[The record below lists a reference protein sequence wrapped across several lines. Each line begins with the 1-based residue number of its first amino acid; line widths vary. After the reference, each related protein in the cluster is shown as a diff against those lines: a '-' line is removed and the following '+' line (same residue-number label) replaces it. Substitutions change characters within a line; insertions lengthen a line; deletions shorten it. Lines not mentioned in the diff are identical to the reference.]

1 MDCQLY
7 SDCYADEVTEDQ
19 FVVRATQELWS
30 KWMQENH
37 GTTRVFLRIF
47 HPDGDGTFIVALG
60 NPVTGITE
68 NRVFMPQWMLTS
80 NRLDGFGETVTIE
93 AFESDSLPK
102 ATRIVLRPIDSSL
115 FDADFM
121 PVLEAAFS
129 RMGVLQQGRQIQ
141 VPIAE
146 LGITVDLFVEKTEPE
161 VEVYLDGDEI
171 PLEFEQAVDYRAPLV
186 PLAPLAPLAPHV
198 PRPDTPVPDEPLSLI
213 PDSYMPMFAHETF
226 GFKPFYG
233 RGNRLGDS

>member
-37 GTTRVFLRIF
+37 GDTRVFLRIF
-47 HPDGDGTFIVALG
+47 HPDGDGSFIVALG

-68 NRVFMPQWMLTS
+68 NRIFMPQWMLAS

-146 LGITVDLFVEKTEPE
+146 LGITVDLFVEKTEPSA
-161 VEVYLDGDEI
+161 EVYLDGDDI
-171 PLEFEQAVDYRAPLV
+171 PLEFEQAMDYRPPIAL
-186 PLAPLAPLAPHV
+186 PLA
-198 PRPDTPVPDEPLSLI
+198 PRPDTPIPDETMSLI
-213 PDSYMPMFAHETF
+213 PDDEMPMFAHEPL
-226 GFKPFYG
+226 GFKAFQG

>member
-47 HPDGDGTFIVALG
+47 HPDGDRSFIVALG

-68 NRVFMPQWMLTS
+68 NRVFMPEWMLAS
-80 NRLDGFGETVTIE
+80 KCLEGSGEMVAIE

-121 PVLEAAFS
+121 PVLETAFS

-141 VPIAE
+141 LPIAE
-146 LGITVDLFVEKTEPE
+146 LGITVDLFVEKTEPAS
-161 VEVYLDGDEI
+161 EVYLDGDEI
-171 PLEFEQAVDYRAPLV
+171 PLEFERAVDYRAPS
-186 PLAPLAPLAPHV
+186 PLAPRPGTPIPPEPAPLFTNVETPMVAPSE
-198 PRPDTPVPDEPLSLI
+198 PIGFRP
-213 PDSYMPMFAHETF
+213 FQ
-226 GFKPFYG
+226 G
-233 RGNRLGDS
+233 RGYRLGDS

>member
-47 HPDGDGTFIVALG
+47 HPDGDGSFIVALG

-68 NRVFMPQWMLTS
+68 NRVFMPEWMLAS
-80 NRLDGFGETVTIE
+80 NRLEGFGETVTIE

-121 PVLEAAFS
+121 PVLETAFS

-146 LGITVDLFVEKTEPE
+146 LGITVDLFVEKTEPAA
-161 VEVYLDGDEI
+161 EVYLDGDEI
-171 PLEFEQAVDYRAPLV
+171 PLEFEQAMDYRPPIEL
-186 PLAPLAPLAPHV
+186 PLAP
-198 PRPDTPVPDEPLSLI
+198 RPGTPIPPEPLSLF
-213 PDSYMPMFAHETF
+213 PEAEAPMFAHETA
-226 GFKPFYG
+226 GFRPFQG

>member
-37 GTTRVFLRIF
+37 GNTRVFLRIF
-47 HPDGDGTFIVALG
+47 HPDGDRSFIVALG

-68 NRVFMPQWMLTS
+68 NRVFMPDWMLAS
-80 NRLDGFGETVTIE
+80 NRLEGFGETVTIE
-93 AFESDSLPK
+93 AFESDSLAK

-121 PVLEAAFS
+121 PVLETAFS

-146 LGITVDLFVEKTEPE
+146 LGITVDLFVEKTEPAA
-161 VEVYLDGDEI
+161 EVYLDGDEI
-171 PLEFEQAVDYRAPLV
+171 PLEFEQAMDYRPPIEFPIA
-186 PLAPLAPLAPHV
+186 
-198 PRPDTPVPDEPLSLI
+198 PRPDTPVPPEPLSVF
-213 PDSYMPMFAHETF
+213 PEAQAEAQAPMFTHETT
-226 GFKPFYG
+226 GFKPFQG
-233 RGNRLGDS
+233 KGNRLGNS

>member
-37 GTTRVFLRIF
+37 GNTRVFLRIF
-47 HPDGDGTFIVALG
+47 HPDGDRSFIVALG

-68 NRVFMPQWMLTS
+68 NRVFMPDWMLAS
-80 NRLDGFGETVTIE
+80 NRLEGFGETVTIE
-93 AFESDSLPK
+93 AFESDSLAK
-102 ATRIVLRPIDSSL
+102 ATRIVLRPIDSSI

-121 PVLEAAFS
+121 PVLETAFS

-146 LGITVDLFVEKTEPE
+146 LGITVDLFVEKTEPAA
-161 VEVYLDGDEI
+161 EVYLDGDEI
-171 PLEFEQAVDYRAPLV
+171 PLEFEQAMDYRPPIEFPIA
-186 PLAPLAPLAPHV
+186 
-198 PRPDTPVPDEPLSLI
+198 PRPDTPVPPEPLSLF
-213 PDSYMPMFAHETF
+213 PEAEAPMFAHETA
-226 GFKPFYG
+226 GFRPFQG

>member
-7 SDCYADEVTEDQ
+7 SDCYTDEVTEDQ

-37 GTTRVFLRIF
+37 GATRVFLRIF
-47 HPDGDGTFIVALG
+47 HPDGDKTFIVALG

-68 NRVFMPQWMLTS
+68 NRVFMPEWMLAS
-80 NRLDGFGETVTIE
+80 NRLEGSGETVTIE
-93 AFESDSLPK
+93 AFQSDSLPK

-121 PVLEAAFS
+121 PVLETAFS

-141 VPIAE
+141 LPIAE

-161 VEVYLDGDEI
+161 SEVYLDGDEI
-171 PLEFEQAVDYRAPLV
+171 PLEFEQAVDYRAPLPL
-186 PLAPLAPLAPHV
+186 PLAPRPGTPIPPEPAPLFTNVETPMVAASEPIGF
-198 PRPDTPVPDEPLSLI
+198 RP
-213 PDSYMPMFAHETF
+213 FQ
-226 GFKPFYG
+226 G
-233 RGNRLGDS
+233 RGYRLGDS

>member
-7 SDCYADEVTEDQ
+7 SDCYADESTEDS

-30 KWMQENH
+30 KWMQENP

-47 HPDGDGTFIVALG
+47 HPDGDGSFIAALG

-68 NRVFMPQWMLTS
+68 NRVFMPQWMLAS

-146 LGITVDLFVEKTEPE
+146 LGITVDIFVEKTEPSA
-161 VEVYLDGDEI
+161 EVYLDGDDI
-171 PLEFEQAVDYRAPLV
+171 PLEFEQAMDYRPPIAL
-186 PLAPLAPLAPHV
+186 PLA
-198 PRPDTPVPDEPLSLI
+198 PRPDTPIPDETMSLI
-213 PDSYMPMFAHETF
+213 PDDEMPMFAHEPL
-226 GFKPFYG
+226 GFKPFHG

>member
-47 HPDGDGTFIVALG
+47 HPDGDASFIVALG

-68 NRVFMPQWMLTS
+68 NRVFMPEWMLAS
-80 NRLDGFGETVTIE
+80 NRLAGFGETVTIE

-121 PVLEAAFS
+121 PVLETAFS

-146 LGITVDLFVEKTEPE
+146 LGITVDLFVEKTEPAA
-161 VEVYLDGDEI
+161 EVYLDGDEI
-171 PLEFEQAVDYRAPLV
+171 PLEFEQAMDYRPPVALPQ
-186 PLAPLAPLAPHV
+186 A
-198 PRPDTPVPDEPLSLI
+198 PRPDTPVPPEPLSVF
-213 PDSYMPMFAHETF
+213 PEAQAEAQAPMFTHETT
-226 GFKPFYG
+226 GFKPFQG
-233 RGNRLGDS
+233 KGNRLGNS

>member
-47 HPDGDGTFIVALG
+47 HPDGDASFIVALG

-68 NRVFMPQWMLTS
+68 NRVFMPDWMLAS
-80 NRLDGFGETVTIE
+80 NRLEGFGETVTIE
-93 AFESDSLPK
+93 AFESDSLAK
-102 ATRIVLRPIDSSL
+102 ATRIVLRPIDSSI

-121 PVLEAAFS
+121 PVLETAFS

-146 LGITVDLFVEKTEPE
+146 LGITVDLFVEKTEPAA
-161 VEVYLDGDEI
+161 EVYLDGDEI
-171 PLEFEQAVDYRAPLV
+171 PLEFEQAMDYRPPIEFPIA
-186 PLAPLAPLAPHV
+186 
-198 PRPDTPVPDEPLSLI
+198 PRPDTPVPPEPLSLF
-213 PDSYMPMFAHETF
+213 PEAEAPMFAHETA
-226 GFKPFYG
+226 GFRPFQG
-233 RGNRLGDS
+233 KGNRLGDS

>member
-30 KWMQENH
+30 KRMNEHH

-47 HPDGDGTFIVALG
+47 HPDGDASFIVALG

-68 NRVFMPQWMLTS
+68 NRVFMPDWMLAS
-80 NRLDGFGETVTIE
+80 NRLEGFGETVTIE
-93 AFESDSLPK
+93 AFESDSLAK
-102 ATRIVLRPIDSSL
+102 ATRIVLRPIDSSI

-121 PVLEAAFS
+121 PVLETAFS

-146 LGITVDLFVEKTEPE
+146 LGITVDLFVEKTEPAA
-161 VEVYLDGDEI
+161 EVYLDGDEI
-171 PLEFEQAVDYRAPLV
+171 PLEFEQAMDYRPPIEFPIA
-186 PLAPLAPLAPHV
+186 
-198 PRPDTPVPDEPLSLI
+198 PRPDTPVPPEPLSLF
-213 PDSYMPMFAHETF
+213 PEAEAPMFAHETA
-226 GFKPFYG
+226 GFRPFQG
-233 RGNRLGDS
+233 KGNRLGDS

>member
-47 HPDGDGTFIVALG
+47 HPDGDASFIVALG

-68 NRVFMPQWMLTS
+68 NRVFMPDWMLAS
-80 NRLDGFGETVTIE
+80 SRLEGFGETVTIE
-93 AFESDSLPK
+93 AFESDSLAK
-102 ATRIVLRPIDSSL
+102 ATRIVLRPIDSSI

-121 PVLEAAFS
+121 PVLETAFS

-146 LGITVDLFVEKTEPE
+146 LGITVDLFVEKTEPAA
-161 VEVYLDGDEI
+161 EVYLDGDEI
-171 PLEFEQAVDYRAPLV
+171 PLEFEQAMDYRPPIELPQA
-186 PLAPLAPLAPHV
+186 
-198 PRPDTPVPDEPLSLI
+198 PRPDTPVPPAPLSLF
-213 PDSYMPMFAHETF
+213 PEDQAEAEAPMFAHETA
-226 GFKPFYG
+226 GFRPFQG
-233 RGNRLGDS
+233 KGNRLGDS

>member
-1 MDCQLY
+1 
-7 SDCYADEVTEDQ
+7 
-19 FVVRATQELWS
+19 
-30 KWMQENH
+30 MQENH
-37 GTTRVFLRIF
+37 GDTRVFLRIF
-47 HPDGDGTFIVALG
+47 HPDGDGSFIVALG

-68 NRVFMPQWMLTS
+68 NRVFMPQWMLAS

-146 LGITVDLFVEKTEPE
+146 LGITVDLFVEKTEPSA
-161 VEVYLDGDEI
+161 EVYLDGDDI
-171 PLEFEQAVDYRAPLV
+171 PLEFEQAMDYRPPIAL
-186 PLAPLAPLAPHV
+186 PLA
-198 PRPDTPVPDEPLSLI
+198 PRPDTPIPDETMSLI
-213 PDSYMPMFAHETF
+213 PDDEMPMFAHEPL
-226 GFKPFYG
+226 GFKPFHG

>member
-1 MDCQLY
+1 
-7 SDCYADEVTEDQ
+7 
-19 FVVRATQELWS
+19 
-30 KWMQENH
+30 
-37 GTTRVFLRIF
+37 
-47 HPDGDGTFIVALG
+47 LG
-60 NPVTGITE
+60 NE
-68 NRVFMPQWMLTS
+68 S
-80 NRLDGFGETVTIE
+80 VTIE

-161 VEVYLDGDEI
+161 AEVYLDGDEI
-171 PLEFEQAVDYRAPLV
+171 PLEFEQAVDYRAPL
-186 PLAPLAPLAPHV
+186 APLAPHV
-198 PRPDTPVPDEPLSLI
+198 PRPDTPIPDEPLSLI
-213 PDSYMPMFAHETF
+213 SDSMMPMFAHETF
-226 GFKPFYG
+226 GFKPFHG

>member
-7 SDCYADEVTEDQ
+7 SDCYADEATEDQ

-37 GTTRVFLRIF
+37 GNTRVFLRIF
-47 HPDGDGTFIVALG
+47 HPDGDRSFIVALG

-68 NRVFMPQWMLTS
+68 NRVFMPDWMLAS
-80 NRLDGFGETVTIE
+80 NRLEGFGETVTIE
-93 AFESDSLPK
+93 AFESDSLAK
-102 ATRIVLRPIDSSL
+102 ATRIVLRPIDSSI

-121 PVLEAAFS
+121 PVLETAFS

-146 LGITVDLFVEKTEPE
+146 LGITVDLFVEKTEPAA
-161 VEVYLDGDEI
+161 EVYLDGDEI
-171 PLEFEQAVDYRAPLV
+171 PLEFEQAMDYRPPIEFPIA
-186 PLAPLAPLAPHV
+186 
-198 PRPDTPVPDEPLSLI
+198 PRPDTPVPPEPLSLF
-213 PDSYMPMFAHETF
+213 PEAEAPMFAHETA
-226 GFKPFYG
+226 GFRPFQG

>member
-47 HPDGDGTFIVALG
+47 HPDGDRTFIVALG

-68 NRVFMPQWMLTS
+68 NRVFMPEWMLAS
-80 NRLDGFGETVTIE
+80 NRLEGSGETVTIE
-93 AFESDSLPK
+93 AFQSDSLPK

-121 PVLEAAFS
+121 PVLETAFS

-141 VPIAE
+141 LPIAE

-161 VEVYLDGDEI
+161 SEVYLDGDEI
-171 PLEFEQAVDYRAPLV
+171 PLEFEQAVDYRAPLPL
-186 PLAPLAPLAPHV
+186 PLAPRPGTPIPPEPAPLFTNVETPMVAAPESIGF
-198 PRPDTPVPDEPLSLI
+198 RP
-213 PDSYMPMFAHETF
+213 FQ
-226 GFKPFYG
+226 G
-233 RGNRLGDS
+233 RGYRLGDS

>member
-47 HPDGDGTFIVALG
+47 HPDGDGSFIVALG

-161 VEVYLDGDEI
+161 AEVYLDGDEI
-171 PLEFEQAVDYRAPLV
+171 PLEFEQAVDYREPLV
-186 PLAPLAPLAPHV
+186 PLAPLVPHV
-198 PRPDTPVPDEPLSLI
+198 PRPDTPIPDEPLSLI
-213 PDSYMPMFAHETF
+213 PDSEMPMFAHESF
-226 GFKPFYG
+226 GFKPFHG